1 MIKLNKITM
10 NNHDKLNIK
19 QWAPDDRP
27 REKMLKKGQQTLSDA
42 ELLAILIGSGNTEE
56 TAVELCKRIMAACDN
71 DLNIL
76 AKKSVK
82 ELTTHFKG
90 IGTAKAVTIVA
101 ALELGK
107 RRKERQ
113 PRKAQNITSSDKA
126 YAVFAPL
133 LSDLA
138 HEEVWIALTNSA
150 NRLITTLRIG
160 QGGLSASMADIRIIL
175 KAAIEHNA
183 TGVLLAH
190 NHPSG
195 NTKPSTADK
204 QLTEKLKTACKMMD
218 ITLHDHLIIGGLHGE
233 MLSFADEGLL

>member
-1 MIKLNKITM
+1 M
-10 NNHDKLNIK
+10 NDYSKLNIK

-27 REKMLKKGQQTLSDA
+27 REKMLEKGQQALSDA
-42 ELLAILIGSGNTEE
+42 ELLAILIGSGNRDE
-56 TAVELCKRIMAACDN
+56 TAVELCKRLMASCDN
-71 DLNIL
+71 DLNQL

-90 IGTAKAVTIVA
+90 IGTAKAVSIVA

-107 RRKERQ
+107 RRKETQ
-113 PRKAQNITSSDKA
+113 PRSAPDITSSNKA

-133 LSDLA
+133 LSDLP
-138 HEEVWIALTNSA
+138 HEEVWIALTNNA
-150 NRLITTLRIG
+150 NRLITTQRIG

-175 KAAIEHNA
+175 KAAIENNA

-195 NTKPSTADK
+195 NIKPSQADK
-204 QLTEKLKTACKMMD
+204 QLTEKLKTACRMMD
-218 ITLHDHLIIGGLHGE
+218 IMLHDHLIIGGLHGE
-233 MLSFADEGLL
+233 MYSFADEGLL